1 VATFSRSAFASAS
14 RYGRTALLVIWR
26 FADGLNWT
34 SVFGFMHPISSAIC
48 RDSPRTTEVEQPC
61 VV

>member
-1 VATFSRSAFASAS
+1 
-14 RYGRTALLVIWR
+14 LLVIWR
-26 FADGLNWT
+26 FAVGENWT

-48 RDSPRTTEVEQPC
+48 RDNPITTEVEHPC